1 MDWCQAMLAI
11 LYTFYVQIST
21 FKVLFSLY
29 IQRKPGTKER
39 MAEHS
44 PEAVSFLST
53 QIDHEGQ
60 RAPSLWNLIFLLS
73 FSQTPSLKEN
83 YVCGGVQMCVHM
95 CVQQITRKPTLSIRC
110 LPLISLHLYFESLLK
125 IRKPIDESRLA
136 GQCASVVCLS
146 VPPVLALSLCI
157 STPGFPVDA
166 DARDQLSHLPHP
178 QGASGKVDCC
188 AIRELGPALPP
199 RVLEDH
205 QPG

>member
-1 MDWCQAMLAI
+1 MLAI

-83 YVCGGVQMCVHM
+83 YVCGGCANVCAHVCATDHTKANAQHQVSSLD
-95 CVQQITRKPTLSIRC
+95 LSP
-110 LPLISLHLYFESLLK
+110 PLF
-125 IRKPIDESRLA
+125 
-136 GQCASVVCLS
+136 
-146 VPPVLALSLCI
+146 
-157 STPGFPVDA
+157 
-166 DARDQLSHLPHP
+166 
-178 QGASGKVDCC
+178 
-188 AIRELGPALPP
+188 
-199 RVLEDH
+199 
-205 QPG
+205 